1 MDWARAFFAPGAPR
15 EPAPEPELLADTPFT
30 AADRR
35 LEELWRAYHDSTL
48 ATDAAT
54 RAANFDELVAA
65 FLDRY
70 QHWHPEGGI
79 EGGEAIS
86 VTGHPVLVLG
96 ALGCHFKATV
106 RVACEAVGRPYDGAS
121 RALPPPELL
130 QLLAALSRS
139 SSNRRSL
146 LRWDVHTS
154 AVRLL
159 KALCTH
165 MHALAADVGPHG
177 IWEWTDVKGW
187 WTELEV
193 WVRLALQIVTNFVD
207 PAASWLLRYNSETV
221 DWSARRAEAERTRAL
236 VTPTE
241 IAAASIVDAALPA
254 LVSGLTAFRN
264 VLLQVRF
271 ERSSCL
277 ALTRFAV
284 RG

>member
-15 EPAPEPELLADTPFT
+15 EPAPEPEVLADTTFT

-35 LEELWRAYHDSTL
+35 LEELWRAYYDSTL
-48 ATDAAT
+48 ATGAAT
-54 RAANFDELVAA
+54 RDANFDELVAA

-70 QHWHPEGGI
+70 QHWHPERGI
-79 EGGEAIS
+79 DGDEAIS

-106 RVACEAVGRPYDGAS
+106 HVACEAVARPYDGAS

-130 QLLAALSRS
+130 RLLAVLSRS

-177 IWEWTDVKGW
+177 IWEWIDVEGW
-187 WTELEV
+187 WTKLEV
-193 WVRLALQIVTNFVD
+193 WLRLALQIVTNFVD
-207 PAASWLLRYNSETV
+207 PTASWLLRYDSETV
-221 DWSARRAEAERTRAL
+221 DCSARRAEAERARAL
-236 VTPTE
+236 LTPTE
-241 IAAASIVDAALPA
+241 IATALIVDAALPA
-254 LVSGLTAFRN
+254 LVSGLTACHN
-264 VLLQVRF
+264 VLLQVRS
-271 ERSSCL
+271 EQSSCL
-277 ALTRFAV
+277 TLTRFPV